1 MREQKE
7 RKRRPTIAN
16 IAEIA
21 GVSRG
26 TVDRAL
32 NDRPGVNQE
41 VAEMVRKIA
50 GDLGYAP
57 NRAAKALRFNHDPK
71 RIGVILP
78 VASSEFFGDI
88 VDGIHRAEEE
98 LHDMGIETEISIID
112 CTDDSVVAGTL
123 ERLAEEGVAGVIATG
138 PDTARVREAIDTLSE
153 GGIPVVTINSDIRD
167 CKRLCFVGQD
177 LRKSGVVA
185 AELMAKL
192 VTGPGRVLAVTGN
205 LQFQAHKDRIVGF
218 RAGIERWGKA
228 LEVDVREGFDS
239 YGRTSECIDKAYL
252 KAAEEETE
260 IVGVYMATG
269 SIDACVDTLRR
280 KNPRVRPRV
289 VTNDVIPTVRTCLVS
304 GEIDFTIFQDPV
316 HQGYAPVKIIYDYL
330 LTKEPPKSSWDQ
342 SPIRIMGAS
351 EIE

>member
-1 MREQKE
+1 MN
-7 RKRRPTIAN
+7 RKKQQTRRPTIAH
-16 IAEIA
+16 IADIA

-32 NDRPGVNQE
+32 NNRPGVNRE
-41 VAEMVRKIA
+41 VAETVRRIA

-71 RIGVILP
+71 RLGVILP

-88 VDGIHRAEEE
+88 VDGIHQAEEE

-112 CTDDSVVAGTL
+112 CTDDTVVAHTL
-123 ERLAEEGVAGVIATG
+123 ERLAEDGVAGVITTG
-138 PDTARVREAIDTLSE
+138 PDTPRVRAAIDTLSDRD
-153 GGIPVVTINSDIRD
+153 IPVVTINSDIRD

-177 LRKSGVVA
+177 LRKSGLVA

-192 VTGPGRVLAVTGN
+192 VSTPGRILAVTGN
-205 LQFQAHKDRIVGF
+205 LQFQAHRDRIVGF
-218 RAGIERWGKA
+218 REGIDRWGTN
-228 LEVDVREGFDS
+228 LDVEVREGFDS
-239 YGRTSECIDKAYL
+239 YGRTSACIDEAYL
-252 KAAEEETE
+252 KAADDGTE

-280 KNPRVRPRV
+280 KAPLPRPRLI
-289 VTNDVIPTVRTCLVS
+289 TNDVIPIVRKSLLS
-304 GEIDFTIFQDPV
+304 GEIDFTIFQDPL
-316 HQGYAPVKIIYDYL
+316 HQGYTPVKIIYDYL
-330 LTKEPPKSSWDQ
+330 LTKEPPKSKWDQ
-342 SPIRIMGAS
+342 SPVRIMGAT

>member
-32 NDRPGVNQE
+32 NNRPGVNQE
-41 VAEMVRKIA
+41 VAEMVRRIA

-88 VDGIHRAEEE
+88 VDGIHQAEEE

-112 CTDDSVVAGTL
+112 CTDDSVVAHTL
-123 ERLAEEGVAGVIATG
+123 ERLAGDGVAGVIATG
-138 PDTARVREAIDTLSE
+138 PDTPRVRQAIDALSDR
-153 GGIPVVTINSDIRD
+153 GIPVVTINSDIRD

-177 LRKSGVVA
+177 LRKSGLVA

-192 VTGPGRVLAVTGN
+192 VPGPGRIVAVTGN

-218 RAGIERWGKA
+218 REGIERWGEK

-239 YGRTSECIDKAYL
+239 YGGTSECIDNAYL
-252 KAAEEETE
+252 KAAEEESE

-269 SIDACVDTLRR
+269 SVDACVDTLRR
-280 KNPRVRPRV
+280 KAPPRRPRLI
-289 VTNDVIPTVRTCLVS
+289 TNDVIPVVRKSLLS
-304 GEIDFTIFQDPV
+304 GEIDFTIFQDPL

-330 LTKEPPKSSWDQ
+330 LTKEPPRNRWDQ
-342 SPIRIMGAS
+342 SPIRIMGAT